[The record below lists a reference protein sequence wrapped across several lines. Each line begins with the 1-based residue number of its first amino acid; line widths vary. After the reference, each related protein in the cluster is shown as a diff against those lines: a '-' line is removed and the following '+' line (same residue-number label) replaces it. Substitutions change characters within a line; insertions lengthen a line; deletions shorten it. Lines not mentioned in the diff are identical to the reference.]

1 MKLFIGIL
9 LLVLTL
15 FTAQAKEEKTSV
27 NSNSNLKTT
36 YFSSYHLYSNTKNN
50 SALMNSIIFTALI
63 VAFISLI
70 MFIIFL
76 RIEKPKKLQL
86 KNRLKIIQ
94 EPFYMEKIHRKFM
107 LSKPQQGDIVERLE
121 LFFKIL
127 HIKAAK
133 NNNVVIFNY
142 DPKQHRYFSADFK
155 IISYAV
161 HMLTQFVINI
171 ISNSSIVLTIKSIN
185 ATNNV
190 YKVTLKANTNL
201 IEMDNNIKDAL
212 KGKTK
217 NINYKKLVIASDIA
231 KLLGSKLR
239 YQSKSS
245 EFEFSFNLLL
255 TPIQKDNNHKF
266 INEYKNEISAI
277 IAEDDINSFYT
288 LTAGLRHYDI
298 KTKPNHNWEIV
309 KKYITDTIFKPELV
323 FIQAKIIK
331 KLSKNDINVLK
342 EHKERKNITFIIL
355 SNNSSYDDVNKLLDF
370 ETFILRQ
377 PYTQDALLAVLNRS
391 QQVAMGGG
399 MANFLGYKTEKK
411 LKFY

>member
-15 FTAQAKEEKTSV
+15 FTAQAKEEKTST
-27 NSNSNLKTT
+27 NSSSDLKTT
-36 YFSSYHLYSNTKNN
+36 YFSSYHLYSNKND
-50 SALMNSIIFTALI
+50 SALIDSIIFTAI
-63 VAFISLI
+63 TVVFISLI
-70 MFIIFL
+70 MLIIFL
-76 RIEKPKKLQL
+76 RVEKIKKLKS

-94 EPFYMEKIHRKFM
+94 EPFYMEKIHKKFM

-133 NNNVVIFNY
+133 NNNVVVFNY

-161 HMLTQFVINI
+161 HMLNQFVINI
-171 ISNSSIVLTIKSIN
+171 ISNSSIILTIKN
-185 ATNNV
+185 TNITNRI
-190 YKVTLKANTNL
+190 YKVTLKANANIL
-201 IEMDNNIKDAL
+201 EMDDNIKDAL

-217 NINYKKLVIASDIA
+217 NINYKKLVIASNIA

-255 TPIQKDNNHKF
+255 TPLQQDNKHKF
-266 INEYKNEISAI
+266 INEYKNEINAL
-277 IAEDDINSFYT
+277 IAEDDINSFHT

-298 KTKPNHNWEIV
+298 KIKPNYTWEIV
-309 KKYITDTIFKPELV
+309 KKHITDTIFRPELV

-331 KLSKNDINVLK
+331 KLSKNDINILK

-355 SNNSSYDDVNKLLDF
+355 SNNASYDDVNKVLDF
-370 ETFILRQ
+370 ETFTLKQ

-391 QQVAMGGG
+391 QQVVMGGG
-399 MANFLGYKTEKK
+399 YGEFLGIQNRKNLK
-411 LKFY
+411 LH